1 MRNKKLII
9 YTDGGARGNPGPAA
23 AGVVIQ
29 NEQGEIVAKFSEYLG
44 ETTNNQ
50 AEYQAVI
57 LALEQAKR
65 LGAQE
70 IEFYLDSQLVVE
82 QLNHNYKVK
91 DQTLTRL
98 FIQIWN
104 LSQSFSKVSFKHI
117 SRQQNKLADRLV
129 NQAIDNYFRKH

>member
-1 MRNKKLII
+1 MENKKLVI

-29 NEQGEIVAKFSEYLG
+29 NEQGEIVGKFSKYLG

-82 QLNHNYKVK
+82 QLNRNYRVK
-91 DQTLTRL
+91 DHALGRL

-104 LSQSFSKVSFKHI
+104 LSQSFNKVSFKHI
-117 SRQQNKLADRLV
+117 PRQQNKLADRLV

>member
-1 MRNKKLII
+1 M
-9 YTDGGARGNPGPAA
+9 GAALLAPV
-23 AGVVIQ
+23 GVVIQ

>member
-1 MRNKKLII
+1 MKNKKLII

-29 NEQGEIVAKFSEYLG
+29 NEQGEIVGKFSKYLG

-70 IEFYLDSQLVVE
+70 VEFYLDSQLVVE
-82 QLNHNYKVK
+82 QLNRNYKVK
-91 DQTLTRL
+91 DQTLARL

-104 LSQSFSKVSFKHI
+104 LSQSFSKISFKHI
-117 SRQQNKLADRLV
+117 PRQQNKLADRLV